1 MLMDPSGGPA
11 LFGSLMEEV
20 VSLQTRAAELDPSS
34 GDAVSAQV
42 QVKVSERFAMFC
54 YCVLYIYA
62 YMDTACY

>member
-42 QVKVSERFAMFC
+42 QVKVSERFC
-54 YCVLYIYA
+54 YVL
-62 YMDTACY
+62 